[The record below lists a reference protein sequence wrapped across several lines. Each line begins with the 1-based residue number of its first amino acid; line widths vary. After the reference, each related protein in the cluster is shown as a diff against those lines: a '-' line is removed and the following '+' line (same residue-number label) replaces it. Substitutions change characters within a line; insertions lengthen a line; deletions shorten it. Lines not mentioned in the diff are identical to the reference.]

1 MILPDVNLLVYSI
14 DETSPF
20 HRGARVW
27 WESVLSST
35 EPVGLCYPSILG
47 FIRLVT
53 NRRLFEKPLT
63 VNIAIE
69 HVERWFGQP
78 NTMLIVPTT
87 RHWALLA
94 KLLSSVG
101 VGANLTT
108 DAHIAA
114 LAIEHGYTLYSND
127 NDFARFKGLQWQNP
141 LHEAI

>member
-20 HRGARVW
+20 HRCARVW

-35 EPVGLCYPSILG
+35 ERVGLCYPSILG

-69 HVERWFGQP
+69 HVEDGSLNPILCSFYRLRG
-78 NTMLIVPTT
+78 T
-87 RHWALLA
+87 
-94 KLLSSVG
+94 G
-101 VGANLTT
+101 
-108 DAHIAA
+108 
-114 LAIEHGYTLYSND
+114 LY
-127 NDFARFKGLQWQNP
+127 W
-141 LHEAI
+141 